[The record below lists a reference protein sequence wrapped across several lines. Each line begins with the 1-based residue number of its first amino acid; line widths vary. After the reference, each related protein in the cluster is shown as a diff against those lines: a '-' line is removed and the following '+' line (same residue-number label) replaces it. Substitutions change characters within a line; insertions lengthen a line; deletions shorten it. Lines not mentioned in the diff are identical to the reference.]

1 MSLQDFGVDFVR
13 LGRQES
19 VHASIHPYLSE
30 VATKKMATVEQVKEY
45 YESRLVI
52 AASCMGA
59 ANFRRSFDYCI
70 VDEASQLVEVS
81 AGTC

>member
-1 MSLQDFGVDFVR
+1 M
-13 LGRQES
+13 
-19 VHASIHPYLSE
+19 
-30 VATKKMATVEQVKEY
+30 EQVREY

-81 AGTC
+81 ATHVFDICTFARSFQFLVNYMHCDS